1 MLFPIY
7 VKVSINKL
15 IFYGGKLM
23 NRLRKIIA
31 LTIIS
36 LIFAV
41 AAPAPFYASTLTV
54 EAHSGRTDSQSGH
67 HDYKNRSG
75 LGSYHYH
82 HGFPAHLHVN
92 GVCPYENGYTDSNSS
107 STDFNDTYFSNTN
120 NLEDGTI
127 IISDSS
133 YDNAAFNA
141 SYYANNHVDVYQICG
156 DNAQSLYNHFI
167 TAGMAE
173 GRQSSAQ
180 FSILI
185 YKEKNPDLVEVF
197 GDDLI
202 QYYNHFIMAGVN
214 EGRVAK

>member
-1 MLFPIY
+1 
-7 VKVSINKL
+7 
-15 IFYGGKLM
+15 M

-36 LIFAV
+36 LIITVAV
-41 AAPAPFYASTLTV
+41 PAQFCYSTLTV
-54 EAHSGRTDSQSGH
+54 QAHSGRTDNRGGH
-67 HDYKNRSG
+67 HDYKNKSG

-92 GVCPYENGYTDSNSS
+92 GVCPYESGYTDSNTS
-107 STDFNDTYFSNTN
+107 STDFNDTYSSNTSN
-120 NLEDGTI
+120 MEDGTI

-141 SYYANNHVDVYQICG
+141 SYYANNHVDVYRICG
-156 DNAQSLYNHFI
+156 DNAQLLYNHFI
-167 TAGMAE
+167 TSGITE
-173 GRQSSAQ
+173 GRQSSSQ

-197 GDDLI
+197 DDDLI

-214 EGRVAK
+214 EGRVSK